1 MERKIGSAFTMENTV
16 CRLFAAWCSLAFS
29 LLLTSKGS
37 FLQLEYAQTFS
48 LLFSVLI
55 ILCIFLVCSVIHIV
69 SKREETDSWFLLIG
83 ATLCVTYWLYKGEGI
98 KNKFLF
104 LMAVIAVYGIFVA
117 YFIKKNSSFFEKII
131 PGKRTVWCFTLV
143 CGLFCGTVIGTVTS
157 LRYLTFSAP
166 NFDFGIFVN
175 MFHNMKETGLP
186 DVSCERDVLMSH
198 FAVHISP
205 IYYLLLPF
213 FVMFP
218 SPLTLQIGQAIVVAS
233 GVIPVLFLCRQYK
246 LSPKSSTAMVFLY
259 ALHPVLSTSCFYD
272 IHENCFLAPLLLWLF
287 YFFERK
293 QYILMYV
300 FSFLTLSVKEDAA
313 VYILIF
319 AFYLLLSKRSV
330 CHGVS
335 LCVIALAYFGVAL
348 TVLQKMSAYYAEFYA
363 NQTPNPQIEG
373 PMLNRFENLIF
384 EKEDGL
390 LGALKTAFFNPG
402 YFLTQ
407 LFQTNGNTWEKL
419 TYFFQMLLP
428 LGFLPFLTGKV
439 SRFLLISPIL
449 LNLLTNYAYQYDV
462 GYQYHFGILAF
473 FIYACVMNL
482 SELQISLRRNLLG
495 FAIAAC
501 FCFYVVYIPS
511 NLAYYQK
518 AWNAKKDMY
527 LQMDEILDSI
537 PTEAS
542 VACPGY
548 ILPHVANRREVY
560 EIYYHGNAGDVDYIV
575 LDGRSS
581 VDEQLLKTF
590 LRQGYSVWQEYEG
603 LLTILKRKE

>member
-16 CRLFAAWCSLAFS
+16 CRLFAAWCSFAFY

-363 NQTPNPQIEG
+363 DQTPNPQIEG